1 MENQEKLMEK
11 LSDFLEIFKGFTG
24 NFDIVDFKTM
34 LDLACGCRKPV
45 YVIMIE
51 LGFQVKY
58 AASPLELG
66 FNVKYAAIPFCDDHD
81 WEHQFSYDWS
91 VKHLCKDF
99 FDFNLKNRNSP
110 YHFTLQ
116 PRK

>member
-24 NFDIVDFKTM
+24 NFDIADFKTM
-34 LDLACGCRKPV
+34 LDLTCGCRKPV

-51 LGFQVKY
+51 VGFQVKY
-58 AASPLELG
+58 AATP
-66 FNVKYAAIPFCDDHD
+66 ICDEHE

-99 FDFNLKNRNSP
+99 FDFNLKNPNSP